1 MSLADELLADLNGL
15 DDDFSDDADAQAL
28 DSLVA
33 AATPVNA
40 PEAHANPNRCSK
52 PSNQTP
58 AFDITDTNTVS
69 VVAKLQA
76 SSQYQSTLTQIRQAL
91 TADSQS
97 LATSLDPHLAATYRY
112 EAEYELVVTASNLV
126 TEIDEELVVLYQYV
140 RDHYQAKFPGLESLI
155 PNTLDYFKTV
165 QAMENTSQVTHLD
178 LKSFLPASVAMVV
191 TVAASTTKG
200 RPLPEPTLQ
209 AVMQACDM
217 ALDLN
222 IDRQLILQFIESRM
236 TVIAPNL
243 TAVIGSTTA
252 ARLVGHVGGL
262 RQLCQLAAS
271 ALLVLGKARK
281 VETGYSHIPAHKKD
295 GFVYRSSAVQD
306 QPVDLR
312 TKAARM
318 LSAKCTLAARIDLTR
333 NYPGGDMGRQMRQ
346 DIDGKLAKLAEP
358 LPSKKVKPLP
368 APLEAPKKRRGG
380 KRARREKE
388 SHAMSELRKQQNRL
402 VFGEA
407 EQEADYIDEEI
418 VGLGMIGRN
427 SGNARAVTADQRIK
441 ATVSKKYRHLGSGS
455 AITAPITA
463 GTATSGLASSL
474 AFTPAQGLELHNPT
488 AAQQQ
493 ELKDLSSR
501 YFQSSRQML
510 QSKRKHTET

>member
-15 DDDFSDDADAQAL
+15 DNDFSDDTGAQPMGSVA
-28 DSLVA
+28 VGA
-33 AATPVNA
+33 AAANA
-40 PEAHANPNRCSK
+40 SDAHTSSSCSSK
-52 PSNQTP
+52 PTNQAP
-58 AFDITDTNTVS
+58 GPDNDNVS
-69 VVAKLQA
+69 GLCAVAKLQA
-76 SSQYQSTLTQIRQAL
+76 SSQYQSTLAQIRRAL

-97 LATSLDPHLAATYRY
+97 PATSLDPHLAAAYRY
-112 EAEYELVVTASNLV
+112 EAEYGLVVTASNLA
-126 TEIDEELVVLYQYV
+126 TEVDEELVILYQYV
-140 RDHYQAKFPGLESLI
+140 RDHYQIKFPGLESLI

-165 QAMENTSQVTHLD
+165 KAMENALHITHLD

-200 RPLPEPTLQ
+200 RPLPAPTLQ

-217 ALDLN
+217 ALDLDK
-222 IDRQLILQFIESRM
+222 DRQLILRFIESRM

-243 TAVIGSTTA
+243 TAVIGSTTSA
-252 ARLVGHVGGL
+252 QLVGHVGGL

-271 ALLVLGKARK
+271 ALLVLGKAKK
-281 VETGYSHIPAHKKD
+281 VETGYSHLPAHKKD
-295 GFVYRSSAVQD
+295 GFVYRSSVVQD

-312 TKAARM
+312 TKAVRM
-318 LSAKCTLAARIDLTR
+318 LSAKCTLAARIDLTH
-333 NYPGGDMGRQMRQ
+333 NYPGGDMGRKMRQ
-346 DIDGKLAKLAEP
+346 DVDGKLAKLAEP
-358 LPSKKVKPLP
+358 LPSKKIKPLP

-407 EQEADYIDEEI
+407 EQEADYIDEET

-455 AITAPITA
+455 AITAPITP

-474 AFTPAQGLELHNPT
+474 AFTPIQGLELHNPD

-501 YFQSSRQML
+501 YFQSSRQLL
-510 QSKRKHTET
+510 QNKRKHSES